1 MKCQKV
7 AITHLATGIATQV
20 THHVIAMDKIA
31 KQHILTKY
39 SECNAFQVISDIVHD
54 FMSLIHLKL
63 INKFIRRI
71 IMYYY

>member
-7 AITHLATGIATQV
+7 AINHLATGIATQV

-39 SECNAFQVISDIVHD
+39 SECNAFQVISDLVHD
-54 FMSLIHLKL
+54 FMSLNAL
-63 INKFIRRI
+63 KFIDFLLV
-71 IMYYY
+71 